1 MNYDHLPIEQS
12 IGGIY
17 FSPILSA
24 SLFGMILAW
33 FIARLM
39 NHFRLTRYVWHP
51 PLFLLALMVICTG
64 LVGRFFIP
72 I

>member
-12 IGGIY
+12 ISGIY

-24 SLFGMILAW
+24 SIFGFLLAW
-33 FIARLM
+33 LIAQIM
-39 NHFRLTRYVWHP
+39 NRFHLARYIWHP
-51 PLFLLALMVICTG
+51 PLFFLALVVICTG

>member
-17 FSPILSA
+17 FSPILA
-24 SLFGMILAW
+24 AYFFGILLAW
-33 FIARLM
+33 FVARVM
-39 NHFRLTRYVWHP
+39 NHIRLARYIWHP
-51 PLFLLALMVICTG
+51 PLFFLALVVIFTD
-64 LVGRFFIP
+64 LVGRIFIP

>member
-12 IGGIY
+12 IGGVF

-24 SLFGMILAW
+24 SLFGFVMAW
-33 FIARLM
+33 LIIRIM
-39 NHFRLTRYVWHP
+39 NHFRLARYIWHP
-51 PLFLLALMVICTG
+51 PLFFLALIVICTG